1 MASSMSNPMPF
12 DRRAEVERLLDDDET
27 LLGRLWA
34 YDKQDL
40 SPERIGELEGTPTFG
55 WVYNY
60 RSLVR
65 VLRDGEIPQGPTLA
79 RQAAHKVRAW
89 LKKLDLSEELRAALT
104 EQESLLMS
112 RAEDREA
119 QTEEVETAVEATKS
133 AEAAG
138 TPGIYVYTLPH
149 YLKHPFDPDSGRTL
163 LKVGHSSV
171 DAHYRAGSQGRLT
184 ALPEDPI
191 LLRIYPVDE
200 SAQAERDFHTWL
212 RDADH
217 SAGRTRRGG
226 SEWYVTSTKFL
237 DRIARSMD
245 LEIRVVTEFEAGD
258 E

>member
-1 MASSMSNPMPF
+1 MIAPTSLRSEGKLPCMASSMSNPMPF

-60 RSLVR
+60 RSLSG

-149 YLKHPFDPDSGRTL
+149 YLKHPFHPRLRTNLAKGRALQRRCSLPRGFTRPA
-163 LKVGHSSV
+163 HSSARGSHPLAYLPGRRV
-171 DAHYRAGSQGRLT
+171 GAG
-184 ALPEDPI
+184 
-191 LLRIYPVDE
+191 
-200 SAQAERDFHTWL
+200 
-212 RDADH
+212 
-217 SAGRTRRGG
+217 
-226 SEWYVTSTKFL
+226 
-237 DRIARSMD
+237 
-245 LEIRVVTEFEAGD
+245 
-258 E
+258 